1 MGQKNIFQ
9 TSRLESTSA
18 TGFIRGFYMKIFY
31 RTAVTSSIL
40 KNKNSGDI
48 YNEKSFRYFCNCF
61 SRRSLFRKRGPAVFS
76 AKSANLRKD
85 DIGLPDSNLPRAER

>member
-31 RTAVTSSIL
+31 RTAVVETANAFAEFSF
-40 KNKNSGDI
+40 KNLHRF
-48 YNEKSFRYFCNCF
+48 ER
-61 SRRSLFRKRGPAVFS
+61 
-76 AKSANLRKD
+76 
-85 DIGLPDSNLPRAER
+85 LPDLHCRFEPAKEVRQPPFPDMLREIP